1 MKTIRRNC
9 HLNAEPGYCI
19 SIDESMIAFK
29 GRYAGKQYLPRKP
42 IKWGFKCIILAD
54 SLSGYVYDFHLY

>member
-1 MKTIRRNC
+1 MYFLRIGFLGYFWKTKDIHEYYNC

-29 GRYAGKQYLPRKP
+29 GRHAAKQYLPRKP
-42 IKWGFKCIILAD
+42 IK
-54 SLSGYVYDFHLY
+54 